1 VAARRGDNTNLR
13 GKPILDSQDLT
24 RILTLLKPGMVLT
37 VPDDWLDTAL
47 EGTRA
52 QKANR
57 VAALASEF
65 CCVHKH
71 GIGFQ
76 TFERVDYPRCG

>member
-1 VAARRGDNTNLR
+1 LNA
-13 GKPILDSQDLT
+13 QELT
-24 RILTLLKPGMVLT
+24 RILTLLQTGMTLT
-37 VPDDWLDTAL
+37 VTDDWLDAAF

-57 VAALASEF
+57 ISALASEF

-71 GIGFQ
+71 GMGFQ